1 MFNFKFTVFKVNMSS
16 PVKNEATPVASD
28 QVNQKTTP
36 ESSKPAPSEQRT
48 AESKKSGNPRNAAR
62 GTAGAGARYQPK
74 LMLEENE
81 DTKSVLIKIGGRTST
96 RQIIN
101 YALSKVRQD
110 WKITLNAFQLDMTK
124 ALQAAEIIK
133 TRLPFLHQENKLLSY
148 QATHHIEGT
157 DGKPGRE
164 RHVIRTGIAIALS
177 RNAFEV
183 QDLACY
189 QKPKP
194 RQFVQ
199 PAPRG

>member
-1 MFNFKFTVFKVNMSS
+1 
-16 PVKNEATPVASD
+16 
-28 QVNQKTTP
+28 
-36 ESSKPAPSEQRT
+36 
-48 AESKKSGNPRNAAR
+48 
-62 GTAGAGARYQPK
+62 
-74 LMLEENE
+74 MLEENE